1 MHDMPEKTEIFF
13 SVIIPALNE
22 AETIDTC
29 LSNIRSMGS
38 NVEIIVVDGGSCDI
52 VVDGGSCDATA
63 LIAEKSGVKVL
74 HTYPCR
80 GHQCNSGAA
89 IASGKVLIFLH
100 ADTILPV
107 GDI

>member
-38 NVEIIVVDGGSCDI
+38 NVEII